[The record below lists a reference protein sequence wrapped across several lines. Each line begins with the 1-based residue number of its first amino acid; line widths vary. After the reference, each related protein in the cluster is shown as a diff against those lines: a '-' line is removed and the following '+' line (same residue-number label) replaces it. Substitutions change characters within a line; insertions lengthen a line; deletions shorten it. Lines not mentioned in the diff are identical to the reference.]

1 MKVGDTVVF
10 VKNFKKFHWDIKE
23 GDEFEIVSSDGMR
36 GFDLESEEGVKIGET
51 RFMMDY
57 FKLKEE

>member
-10 VKNFKKFHWDIKE
+10 IKDFKEFQWDVKE
-23 GDEFEIVSSDGMR
+23 GDEFKIIYSDGMR
-36 GFDLESEEGVKIGET
+36 GFDLENDDGVKILET

-57 FKLKEE
+57 YKLKN